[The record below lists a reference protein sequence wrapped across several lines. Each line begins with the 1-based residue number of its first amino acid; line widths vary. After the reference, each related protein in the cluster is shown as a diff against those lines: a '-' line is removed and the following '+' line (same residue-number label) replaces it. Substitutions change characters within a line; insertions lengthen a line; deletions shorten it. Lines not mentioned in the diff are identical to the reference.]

1 MIEYVFGMP
10 VFKTSLKDDVYDR
23 EYLKN
28 TITDNYYK
36 NKKRNKWDE
45 NDFIAS
51 NIHHSLCDNNN
62 KTGEF
67 ESLDYETLV
76 PVYNKHLD
84 KWLKT
89 LVPKK
94 NISYS
99 YTFANYTAMTE
110 FQYMKSHI
118 HSQCDF
124 AAVHYLKFNPLF
136 HQPTYFENEN
146 PNANFYRFI
155 RPNIENLLDE
165 THLSNRWFNKIA
177 TLDTEEDDMVI
188 FPSTLPHSVAKMN
201 KTKEIRMTIALNIN
215 IIEHNG

>member
-10 VFKTSLKDDVYDR
+10 VFKTSLKDDIYDR
-23 EYLKN
+23 EDLKN

-45 NDFIAS
+45 NDFVAS
-51 NIHHSLCDNNN
+51 NIHHSLCDNIDETSEFKSLNY
-62 KTGEF
+62 KTII
-67 ESLDYETLV
+67 

-99 YTFANYTAMTE
+99 YTIANYTAMTE
-110 FQYMKSHI
+110 FQHMKSHI

-124 AAVHYLKFNPLF
+124 AAVHYLKFNPSV

-165 THLSNRWFNKIA
+165 THISNRWFNKVA
-177 TLDTEEDDMVI
+177 TLKTEEDDMVI

-215 IIEHNG
+215 IIEHNK